1 MKRGETHAKARACEK
16 DVAQE
21 PSGVKSNYI
30 ISRPRPKTPK
40 HTFSPLDKG
49 SGEGHEKD
57 SEKKTIHIQRRGAI
71 TKKGIVGKLSTS
83 II

>member
-1 MKRGETHAKARACEK
+1 MSLRK
-16 DVAQE
+16 

-57 SEKKTIHIQRRGAI
+57 SEKKKSTYKGVVQLQ
-71 TKKGIVGKLSTS
+71 KNGIVGKLSTS

>member
-1 MKRGETHAKARACEK
+1 MLERGLTLRKL
-16 DVAQE
+16 
-21 PSGVKSNYI
+21 SGVKSNYI

-57 SEKKTIHIQRRGAI
+57 SKKKQSTYKGVVQL
-71 TKKGIVGKLSTS
+71 KKRVLSVYLVPV
-83 II
+83 

>member
-1 MKRGETHAKARACEK
+1 MSLRK
-16 DVAQE
+16 

-57 SEKKTIHIQRRGAI
+57 SEKNQSTYKGVVQLQ
-71 TKKGIVGKLSTS
+71 KNGIVGILSTS

>member
-1 MKRGETHAKARACEK
+1 MSLRK
-16 DVAQE
+16 